1 MASQLAMNALKQL
14 ATKEGALLRVSCRA
28 RGPPTKTP
36 TPAPRPSPE
45 LFSSPGLEF
54 SLTLFFFPSLGSAR
68 LGREPPRGGSTPP
81 ARCTWVARM
90 PLTTCMHQRCTKS
103 SKCPTGSL
111 SSDFLLEVAPFSG
124 SGFHSGPSTSPRR
137 SSGERRWRRPN
148 PLARGHE
155 QLRQAP
161 KVFVFMV

>member
-14 ATKEGALLRVSCRA
+14 ATKEGALLRVSGRA
-28 RGPPTKTP
+28 RGPPTKP
-36 TPAPRPSPE
+36 QLRHHARLPSFF
-45 LFSSPGLEF
+45 LLLLAREF
-54 SLTLFFFPSLGSAR
+54 SLADPFFPSLVSSR

-90 PLTTCMHQRCTKS
+90 PLTTCTHQRCTKS
-103 SKCPTGSL
+103 SKSKTGSL

-137 SSGERRWRRPN
+137 SSGERRWRKHPT
-148 PLARGHE
+148 HS

>member
-1 MASQLAMNALKQL
+1 MNALKQL

-28 RGPPTKTP
+28 RGPPTKP
-36 TPAPRPSPE
+36 QLRHHARLPRA
-45 LFSSPGLEF
+45 
-54 SLTLFFFPSLGSAR
+54 LFFSWLGIFADPFFFSSLGSAR

-90 PLTTCMHQRCTKS
+90 PLTTCTHQRCTKS

-161 KVFVFMV
+161 KLFVFMV

>member
-14 ATKEGALLRVSCRA
+14 ATKEGALLRVSGRA
-28 RGPPTKTP
+28 RGPPTKP
-36 TPAPRPSPE
+36 QLRHRARLPSFF
-45 LFSSPGLEF
+45 LLLLAWNFRW
-54 SLTLFFFPSLGSAR
+54 LTLFSLVSSR

-90 PLTTCMHQRCTKS
+90 PLTTCTHQRCTKS
-103 SKCPTGSL
+103 SKSKTGSL

-137 SSGERRWRRPN
+137 SSGERRWRKHPT
-148 PLARGHE
+148 HS